1 MSLSGQAPTTNVAA
15 APASRPV
22 RRFAHA
28 APATGRTRSRAARRR
43 GARRGPGSR
52 RSAAALPTARRG
64 HAGAGRPEVRLALG
78 GERPDGAPVVLTAAL
93 AYRSPTGWHRFGAVR
108 RGTDLGGTAEVG
120 ATELAA
126 LLAAEHAPQS
136 AAEFAARVADSVA
149 RTTSHLV
156 VRRAEFAL
164 GGAASAHVSA
174 AGSEFLDAEQALV
187 LGHPFHPTPHSRQ
200 YVDEPEAKRFS
211 PELRGRFPLHWFAAD
226 PDVVRL
232 DADLLGPLPE
242 IFAALA
248 GPGLDRPPGTV
259 VFPAHPWQ
267 AREAV
272 VRPGVRALLD
282 AGHLHDLGPAGP
294 DWSPTSS
301 VRTLYRADAPVMLKT
316 SLGAEIAD
324 SRRENLHAE
333 MRRGLAVH
341 RILDAGLKRVLHGAH
356 PGFDVLRDLGWLTLR
371 GPGAEGESGLELVV
385 RDNPFGPR
393 DRVLCVAGLTAAR
406 PDALPRRSLLG
417 RTIHAL
423 ALHTGRP
430 LTEVAETWLRRYL
443 DVVVAPVLWLY
454 ADYGLGLEAHQQN
467 MLVVLDG
474 GRLAD
479 RRPLPRQP
487 GPPLLRDARGTTLA
501 RWLPADVRDDPATW
515 ATDAVVDERLGY
527 CVGVNNVLG
536 LVGAMGSQ
544 GLADEEHLL
553 GHVRAFLARV
563 RAGQA
568 DRDAGDLIATLLDAP
583 TIRCKANLHTR
594 VAGLAHPC
602 ASGREPHG
610 VRGRPQPDRGGLTC
624 RKPVR
629 GTRGREDSGLRSAC
643 ADRLAP
649 NVQEG
654 TCRCPTTPNSTDP
667 HGRRPPPDS

>member
-15 APASRPV
+15 APRTGPSAGSPTLPPQPDEPEVERP
-22 RRFAHA
+22 ADA
-28 APATGRTRSRAARRR
+28 ARAADR
-43 GARRGPGSR
+43 
-52 RSAAALPTARRG
+52 AAVEALLRCRLREQNTPVPDG
-64 HAGAGRPEVRLALG
+64 PEVRLALG
-78 GERPDGAPVVLTAAL
+78 GERAGGAPVVLAAAL
-93 AYRSPTGWHRFGAVR
+93 AYRSPTGWHRFGTVR
-108 RGTDLGGTAEVG
+108 RATEAGGTAEVG
-120 ATELAA
+120 AAELAG

-149 RTTSHLV
+149 RTASHLV

-272 VRPGVRALLD
+272 LRPGVRALLD
-282 AGHLHDLGPAGP
+282 DGHLHDLGPAGP

-341 RILDAGLKRVLHGAH
+341 RVLDAGLKRVLHGAH

-406 PDALPRRSLLG
+406 PDAPSGRSLLG

-474 GRLAD
+474 DGWPIGGRY
-479 RRPLPRQP
+479 
-487 GPPLLRDARGTTLA
+487 RGNQGHHFSATRGATLA

-583 TIRCKANLHTR
+583 TIRCKANLRTR

-602 ASGREPHG
+602 DPAANRTVYVA
-610 VRGRPQPDRGGLTC
+610 VRNPI
-624 RKPVR
+624 
-629 GTRGREDSGLRSAC
+629 A
-643 ADRLAP
+643 
-649 NVQEG
+649 EG
-654 TCRCPTTPNSTDP
+654 
-667 HGRRPPPDS
+667 